1 METITLT
8 IDKSVIDAA
17 QRVADEQQVTRE
29 AVLNEWLTRH
39 VLGEERVQN
48 YRQLMDRLKHVNSGG
63 KFTRE
68 EMNERR

>member
-8 IDKSVIDAA
+8 VDKSVLEQA
-17 QRVADEQQVTRE
+17 QRVAEEQHSTRD
-29 AVLNEWLTRH
+29 AVLSDWLNSRA
-39 VLGEERVQN
+39 LGDERVRR
-48 YRQLMDRLKHVNSGG
+48 YDQLMDRLKHVNSGG